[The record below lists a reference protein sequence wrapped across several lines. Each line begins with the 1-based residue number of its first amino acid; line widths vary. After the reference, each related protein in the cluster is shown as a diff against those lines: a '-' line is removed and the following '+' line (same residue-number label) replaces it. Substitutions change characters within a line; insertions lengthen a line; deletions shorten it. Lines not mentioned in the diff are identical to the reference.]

1 MEKNIPLIS
10 KCLKTL
16 VWGFYFN
23 AEESKYISVQSRN
36 NRNLV
41 IYGVRAHKT
50 GILFYVRTKNPIYLL
65 DRSEV

>member
-1 MEKNIPLIS
+1 MKKKNLIS

-36 NRNLV
+36 NINLV

-50 GILFYVRTKNPIYLL
+50 GILSYVRIKNPISVL
-65 DRSEV
+65 DNSEV